1 MIKIGKSKD
10 RDKSKEK
17 EKEPDTKKIYDAL
30 KDEEEG

>member
-10 RDKSKEK
+10 RDKSK